1 MPSMTP
7 MSIGFA
13 MVGGAVLVTVGGSV
27 EAPLPPGGGGGVF
40 MAVVVV
46 CGGVCVVVV
55 VVGGVVAVVLGVVV
69 VDLGVVVA
77 GRVDVVSPPPS
88 SGGVLPPCSG
98 RITPG
103 GGIFCVRA
111 ASSITFCNASIF
123 SSTSAR
129 LGARGKLVR

>member
-1 MPSMTP
+1 MTP

-46 CGGVCVVVV
+46 CGGVCVVVL
-55 VVGGVVAVVLGVVV
+55 VVGGVVV